1 MLGIKAVASYIPQET
16 VDNFVQAE
24 HFGEPE
30 SFVTKKIGAEII
42 PVKASDQETSDLCV
56 LAVQA
61 LMERTPDFMSENLD
75 VLVVVTQNGDGEG
88 LPHTSAVVQDKLE
101 LPSRIAA
108 FDVSLGCSGYV
119 YGLHIIKGFMQAIGA
134 KNGLLIID
142 AYSQLIETGADF
154 VFSVAKYAYQ
164 VQRAL
169 RINAQGFTQM
179 RYPEYASTRSQD
191 LEDSYHDA
199 GQFYWGRTAA
209 FLSNLSALQA
219 RSVPYVMPPGRVQD
233 IDTPED
239 WEHAEL
245 LFRVLNEHQ

>member
-1 MLGIKAVASYIPQET
+1 MKVA
-16 VDNFVQAE
+16 
-24 HFGEPE
+24 
-30 SFVTKKIGAEII
+30 II
-42 PVKASDQETSDLCV
+42 PARGGSKRIPRKNCRNFNGVVSTDDEEIASIAQQYGADVPFWRPDELSGDYVATRPVVNDAIEKLALLYGSPSEVCCLYATAPFVRKDDL
-56 LAVQA
+56 
-61 LMERTPDFMSENLD
+61 
-75 VLVVVTQNGDGEG
+75 
-88 LPHTSAVVQDKLE
+88 
-101 LPSRIAA
+101 
-108 FDVSLGCSGYV
+108 
-119 YGLHIIKGFMQAIGA
+119 
-134 KNGLLIID
+134 ID
-142 AYSQLIETGADF
+142 AYSQLMETGADF